1 MSSYCVRLVIIYMS
15 PYFVRLA
22 IICVALLR
30 SSDHNTRA

>member
-1 MSSYCVRLVIIYMS
+1 MSPYCVRLVIIYMS